1 MNEINSENIKNN
13 SLKKIDE
20 STCMVR
26 IKKIVPKKISNQINF
41 EEIIELLSMKKFSR
55 SSNQNNFISNYLC
68 NKFDYFKNIK
78 EKNEIEKLNKILAI
92 LQLEKYNINE
102 KIINYGDDGDK
113 FYLLLKGKVG
123 IYEPFPKKVELTTK
137 EYILELLKIKNNE
150 YLKFLRI
157 LKLNNNEIDEIFFQ
171 DERKFTNFSYI
182 QTKKKRFFYLEDI
195 KKINDF
201 SDGFTFGETSLINN
215 EHRKNTIIAE
225 SLCYLVSIDK
235 LDYQKII
242 KDLEDM
248 ELKRST
254 DIFKNNYQFFYY
266 FSKYRIL
273 KILNNM
279 KNYTISKKEYLFK
292 QFNLPFDGVYFIE
305 EGSFEMTVNL
315 NFEFFNDYIEFINED
330 NYSLLKNIQ
339 TLKEEEL
346 KKYINDSIET
356 NYNNLNLI
364 FKKNQNKQLFT
375 EKNINPYNIENSKIL
390 QQEDF
395 DKKNYELT
403 VIVKKINAP
412 DFIGFEECF
421 DLKPRF
427 SSIKCLSSE
436 NKVKK
441 INLYDFID
449 IIAKD
454 TKNLNYYEKN
464 IIQKKMNLIQQIQK
478 TAEFKL
484 KNIDNILKEKYLN
497 LVKIEYPK
505 KFNFHTK
512 NEKHLI
518 KNFSNPNFLNKLN
531 YFYSPKKNKNKF
543 KISKDYKFNYY
554 RNEISNISNYDEIK
568 NNNSTINSY
577 NTKNNNINNNKIKIL
592 NNIKNINFSN
602 QKLNKNNSNKK
613 QKNKSI
619 LEFSKKESNTIQTN
633 LPNIFVNN
641 DKSRFLTRSYLST
654 NNLYFLNQIKS
665 INLPKVTI
673 NEKI

>member
-1 MNEINSENIKNN
+1 MNENNNEKIYNNICLKNIN
-13 SLKKIDE
+13 E
-20 STCMVR
+20 STGMIR
-26 IKKIVPKKISNQINF
+26 IKKIVPKQISNQINF
-41 EEIIELLSMKKFSR
+41 EEIIDILSMKKFSR
-55 SSNQNNFISNYLC
+55 TSIQNRLISNYLC

-78 EKNEIEKLNKILAI
+78 EKNEIDKLNKLMAV
-92 LQLEKYNINE
+92 LQLEKFNINK
-102 KIINYGDDGDK
+102 KIINYGEDGDK
-113 FYLLLKGKVG
+113 FYLLIKGQVG
-123 IYEPFPKKVELTTK
+123 VYEPIPKKVELTTK
-137 EYILELLKIKNNE
+137 EYVLELLKIKKID

-157 LKLNNNEIDEIFFQ
+157 IKLNNNEIDEIFF
-171 DERKFTNFSYI
+171 ENENNYTNFSYI
-182 QTKKKRFFYLEDI
+182 QTKKKRAFYLEDI
-195 KKINDF
+195 KKINNF
-201 SDGFTFGETSLINN
+201 SDGFSYGETSLLNK

-225 SLCYLVSIDK
+225 SLCYLISIDK

-248 ELKRST
+248 ELKKST
-254 DIFKNNYQFFYY
+254 DNFKNNYQFFYY

-273 KILNNM
+273 KIFDIM
-279 KNYTISKKEYLFK
+279 KNYTINKKDYLFK

-315 NFEFFNDYIEFINED
+315 NFEFFNDYIEFINDET
-330 NYSLLKNIQ
+330 YSILKNIQ
-339 TLKEEEL
+339 TLKEDEL

-356 NYNNLNLI
+356 NNNNLNII
-364 FKKNQNKQLFT
+364 FKKNQNKVLFT
-375 EKNINPYNIENSKIL
+375 EKNINTYNIENSKIL

-454 TKNLNYYEKN
+454 KKNLNYFEKN

-505 KFNFHTK
+505 KLDFHTK

-518 KNFSNPNFLNKLN
+518 KNYSNPNFLNKLN
-531 YFYSPKKNKNKF
+531 NFYSPKKNKNKF
-543 KISKDYKFNYY
+543 KINKDYKFNFY
-554 RNEISNISNYDEIK
+554 RNEISNISNFDEIK
-568 NNNSTINSY
+568 NNNSTINSI
-577 NTKNNNINNNKIKIL
+577 NTNNNNKLKLL

-602 QKLNKNNSNKK
+602 INLNKNNLNKK
-613 QKNKSI
+613 QKNNSF
-619 LEFSKKESNTIQTN
+619 LEFYKKEFNTIQTN
-633 LPNIFVNN
+633 LPNIFTNN
-641 DKSRFLTRSYLST
+641 DKSKHISSYLST
-654 NNLYFLNQIKS
+654 NNLTTLKKLKS
-665 INLPKVTI
+665 INLPKVTT
-673 NEKI
+673 NEKN